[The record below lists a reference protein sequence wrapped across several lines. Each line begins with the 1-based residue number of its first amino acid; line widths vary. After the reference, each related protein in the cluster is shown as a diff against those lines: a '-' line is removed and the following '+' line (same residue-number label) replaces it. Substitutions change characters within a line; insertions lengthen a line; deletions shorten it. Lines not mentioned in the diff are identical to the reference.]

1 MESRLPAHI
10 EVSGLVRA
18 VNDAG
23 GFATI
28 LRKGERDAGT
38 ILITTRHQSDRLCLY
53 ERMPDLDGN
62 RKWTC
67 TREQPIEK
75 EREFSAYLE
84 RRSQQDT
91 DCWIIDLE
99 IARAERFI
107 G

>member
-1 MESRLPAHI
+1 MRLPAHL
-10 EVSGLVRA
+10 EVSALVRA

-38 ILITTRHQSDRLCLY
+38 ILIATRHRGDSLCLY
-53 ERMPDLDGN
+53 ERMPDLDGT
-62 RKWTC
+62 RRWTK
-67 TREQPIEK
+67 TREQDPEK
-75 EREFSAYLE
+75 EREFSEYLE
-84 RRSQQDT
+84 RRRQQDS

-99 IARAERFI
+99 IAQAERFI